1 MSESARRVV
10 LLARPGTACERLRS
24 AIGDAGAELVLE
36 GDPTA
41 VEPTALGALSPDVVV
56 VALDPVT
63 EDALDRFDAILSDPG
78 IEVIFEEAQLAA
90 NREGWDLA
98 RWARHLTAKLHRHDD
113 VLPPGHEPEDGALE
127 PATADAVPTLEI
139 APPEAAPVE
148 AVAAVGLSEVEP
160 SEVEHSRADVDGM
173 TVEEVGFDELSLET
187 LDAPAAAAVAE
198 VPELAAPSFA
208 HSAFDPVL
216 AEMSDEP
223 LSFELDEMTFE
234 LPAVEAH
241 AAPSLEPFGSRFHHD
256 DAATATPVD
265 ATAAAEP
272 APVLL
277 FEVSREAAARE
288 LASHEAEPAAAAT
301 DERPA
306 VSAPDWSFAD
316 EPAAVTTASTDHR
329 FNRDLDALE
338 QRISSLELVDDR
350 QGAGL
355 QGAVLV
361 LAGIGGPDAVR
372 QFLGA
377 LPEGFAHPV
386 LVQQRLDGGRYDKL
400 VAQMQRAT
408 PLLVKLAEPG
418 MSAIDGVIYIL
429 PAGLSVATAA
439 SGLRF
444 VDDGSD
450 VLAALPPADSAV
462 LMLSGADPARVDA
475 AMNHSWAGAIVAGQ
489 SPDGCYDA
497 TAATALIAR
506 GGESG
511 QPADLAARL
520 AARWH

>member
-41 VEPTALGALSPDVVV
+41 VDPSALGALSPDVVV

-63 EDALDRFDAILSDPG
+63 EDALDSFDAVLSDPG

-113 VLPPGHEPEDGALE
+113 VLPPGHEPEDDPQE
-127 PATADAVPTLEI
+127 PATATLQVVAAEEVPAIALVETPTLAVEDIEI
-139 APPEAAPVE
+139 EAPIPASAPVE
-148 AVAAVGLSEVEP
+148 LAAAEPTFEVAAIE
-160 SEVEHSRADVDGM
+160 A
-173 TVEEVGFDELSLET
+173 FDE
-187 LDAPAAAAVAE
+187 PVAE
-198 VPELAAPSFA
+198 VRAQEFT

-223 LSFELDEMTFE
+223 LSFELDESTLQLVMDG
-234 LPAVEAH
+234 AVDAPTVTEFDIGLDYD
-241 AAPSLEPFGSRFHHD
+241 AAPAREP
-256 DAATATPVD
+256 VV
-265 ATAAAEP
+265 EP
-272 APVLL
+272 PPVLL
-277 FEVSREAAARE
+277 FEVSREVAAQEIAAHQAPSE
-288 LASHEAEPAAAAT
+288 EAVQAAEPAAVA
-301 DERPA
+301 
-306 VSAPDWSFAD
+306 APDWSFAD
-316 EPAAVTTASTDHR
+316 ESAVVATMAADRR
-329 FNRDLDALE
+329 FDRDLGAIE
-338 QRISSLELVDDR
+338 ERISTLELVDDR
-350 QGAGL
+350 KGAGL
-355 QGAVLV
+355 KGAVLV

-377 LPEGFAHPV
+377 LPEGFARPV

-418 MSAIDGVIYIL
+418 MSAIEGVIYIL
-429 PAGLSVATAA
+429 PAGLSVASSET
-439 SGLRF
+439 GIRF
-444 VDDGSD
+444 VEDGSD

-462 LMLSGADPARVDA
+462 LMLSGADVARVDA
-475 AMNHSWAGAIVAGQ
+475 AMNHAWAGAIVAGQ
-489 SPDGCYDA
+489 APDGCYDA
-497 TAATALIAR
+497 TAAAALIAR

-520 AARWH
+520 AARWR